1 MSRPRSTDQTRF
13 QLTYASIIRGGEN
26 ISPTAVEA
34 ILLKNPLLGPLIP
47 QVVGVK
53 DPIAG
58 EVPVAIVRGKVTPEI
73 RDAVQNEIIQHMGT
87 LYVPE
92 DVLSIEDLGLA
103 DYPRTTSGKM
113 QKTKLAALTNQ
124 YLLKSWGANGKA
136 LSPENLTEEIKMIW
150 AKAVGLDPSH
160 MRLDAPIGEF
170 ADSITVM
177 RVREKIKR
185 QTGRAL
191 SLADMTGTGTI
202 EEQIE
207 VLRGMSADP
216 AKTTE
221 VRLRQAVRKDPLTV
235 DDMAHLVEDPELFE
249 PTKKVVL
256 QALFPLGMEWE
267 DVEDIMP
274 AYDFNALMSQTRLY
288 DSWRI
293 NIATKPSSRLSK
305 VVSIPAALTDIHVS
319 VG

>member
-1 MSRPRSTDQTRF
+1 M
-13 QLTYASIIRGGEN
+13 
-26 ISPTAVEA
+26 
-34 ILLKNPLLGPLIP
+34 
-47 QVVGVK
+47 VGVK

-58 EVPVAIVRGKVTPEI
+58 EVPVAIVRGKVTPKI
-73 RDAVQNEIIQHMGT
+73 REAVQNEIIQHMGT

-92 DVLSIEDLGLA
+92 DVLSIEDLGLT
-103 DYPRTTSGKM
+103 DYPRTTSGKI
-113 QKTKLAALTNQ
+113 QKAKLAALTNQ
-124 YLLKSWGANGKA
+124 YMSKSSKA
-136 LSPENLTEEIKMIW
+136 LPSENLTEDVKSIW

-185 QTGRAL
+185 QTGRVL

-202 EEQIE
+202 AKQIE
-207 VLRGMSADP
+207 ILKGMNTGP
-216 AKTTE
+216 ANTTQ
-221 VRLRQAVRKDPLTV
+221 VRLRHPVRKGPLTA

-256 QALFPLGMEWE
+256 QALSPLGLAWE
-267 DVEDIMP
+267 DVEDVMP

-293 NIATKPSSRLSK
+293 NTATQPHSRLSK
-305 VVSIPAALTDIHVS
+305 AVSLLVTVTGVHIVF
-319 VG
+319 